1 MRIETIDIPLILP
14 QPVSNRVSDYGED
27 EEQGFFSKLFKK
39 KAVPEKSFYESRI
52 EEFGYDDLYRELS
65 DSPSIYQVRNTA
77 YDKAVILTENYF
89 ILPGQEIFALERIS
103 KYVICN
109 LGHMPWEQY
118 AEDRGIDTPY
128 DPTYISEYEG
138 EEEYELDRFKIR
150 LVIIDKYGMQFIY
163 DFYMEVSDR
172 RDFYEKFSDR
182 CDGVDFTRE
191 GVLDGRFSE
200 DDDYWMTMFS

>member
-1 MRIETIDIPLILP
+1 MRLETIDIPLILP
-14 QPVSNRVSDYGED
+14 QHVSGRASNYEED
-27 EEQGFFSKLFKK
+27 EERGFFAKLFKK
-39 KAVPEKSFYESRI
+39 KDVPEKSFYESRI
-52 EEFGYDDLYRELS
+52 EEYGYDELYSELS
-65 DSPSIYQVRNTA
+65 DSPEIYQVRNTS

-89 ILPGQEIFALERIS
+89 ILPGQEILPLERIS

-109 LGHMPWEQY
+109 LWQMPWEQY

-128 DPTYISEYEG
+128 DPSYVSEFEG
-138 EEEYELDRFKIR
+138 EEEYELERFKLR
-150 LVIIDKYGMQFIY
+150 LVIADKYNMQFIY